1 MDAWTVFA
9 KDVRQRL
16 RDRTGILVAVVVPLL
31 ISLLVGAAFGG
42 NEEGLHLRIG
52 VVDLDSSPESH
63 ALVDFFSREWLSP
76 LTELVP
82 QPGVATAERA
92 LANLDVDA
100 VIMMQAGYG
109 AAVATGKPPPLEVV
123 GRGGGTKKLLL
134 IVGVILLLA
143 VGGFAAAYF
152 TGLIDPV
159 IAWITGGED
168 KEEDQAES
176 EGDAVFFPL
185 EEVIVN
191 LNTGGRQSTFL
202 KIKISLELA
211 DAVDIPRI
219 ETVMPRIMDNFQVYL
234 RELRIEDLKGAAGM
248 YRLREELLT
257 RVNVAAAPTKI
268 NDVLFKE
275 MLVQ

>member
-1 MDAWTVFA
+1 MADEEEL
-9 KDVRQRL
+9 DDE
-16 RDRTGILVAVVVPLL
+16 RDDGEDEDLEDED
-31 ISLLVGAAFGG
+31 G
-42 NEEGLHLRIG
+42 EGS
-52 VVDLDSSPESH
+52 DK
-63 ALVDFFSREWLSP
+63 
-76 LTELVP
+76 
-82 QPGVATAERA
+82 PGS
-92 LANLDVDA
+92 
-100 VIMMQAGYG
+100 
-109 AAVATGKPPPLEVV
+109 
-123 GRGGGTKKLLL
+123 TKKLLL
-134 IVGVILLLA
+134 IVGVVLLLA

-168 KEEDQAES
+168 QEEDQAES

-202 KIKISLELA
+202 KIKISLELS
-211 DAVDIPRI
+211 DAGDIPRI

-257 RVNVAAAPTKI
+257 RVNVAAAPAKI

>member
-1 MDAWTVFA
+1 MMNATTARMRTSKTRSVKSPINPA
-9 KDVRQRL
+9 VR
-16 RDRTGILVAVVVPLL
+16 
-31 ISLLVGAAFGG
+31 
-42 NEEGLHLRIG
+42 
-52 VVDLDSSPESH
+52 
-63 ALVDFFSREWLSP
+63 
-76 LTELVP
+76 
-82 QPGVATAERA
+82 
-92 LANLDVDA
+92 
-100 VIMMQAGYG
+100 
-109 AAVATGKPPPLEVV
+109 
-123 GRGGGTKKLLL
+123 KLLL
-134 IVGVILLLA
+134 IVGVILLLV

-152 TGLIDPV
+152 TGLVDPV
-159 IAWITGGED
+159 IAWITGGD
-168 KEEDQAES
+168 VQEEDQVAS
-176 EGDAVFFPL
+176 KGDAVFFPL

-211 DAVDIPRI
+211 DAGDISRI

-257 RVNVAAAPTKI
+257 RVNIAAAPAKI

>member
-1 MDAWTVFA
+1 MRRPD
-9 KDVRQRL
+9 
-16 RDRTGILVAVVVPLL
+16 
-31 ISLLVGAAFGG
+31 FGM
-42 NEEGLHLRIG
+42 G
-52 VVDLDSSPESH
+52 VVSQE
-63 ALVDFFSREWLSP
+63 V
-76 LTELVP
+76 VN
-82 QPGVATAERA
+82 QPGLYFPSGGTRSLGSVFVWVWAMADEEELEDIPEDEDSEA
-92 LANLDVDA
+92 LEGEDEEES
-100 VIMMQAGYG
+100 
-109 AAVATGKPPPLEVV
+109 GKS
-123 GRGGGTKKLLL
+123 GGTKKVLL
-134 IVGVILLLA
+134 IVAVVLLLA

-152 TGLIDPV
+152 TGLVDPV
-159 IAWITGGED
+159 IAWITGGEE
-168 KEEDQAES
+168 KEEEQVIIK
-176 EGDAVFFPL
+176 GDEVFFPL

-211 DAVDIPRI
+211 DAGDISRI

-257 RVNVAAAPTKI
+257 RVNVAAAPAKI